1 MANGITIIAQVV
13 LGGFFGGLVF
23 ALIRDLIWRRLTRPK
38 LSFTDSYT
46 TDFETNDDGEIT
58 KQVFRIPVKNT
69 GQSAATN
76 CKPELTMEGRL
87 NDQVYEVD
95 QRLTWD
101 ERGDPQRI
109 TINTD
114 ECAEIGLLRVFSEED
129 EGPIQT
135 SPTFYIEL
143 PGRDGWGSDDSV
155 TIWEYEDGR
164 AVDASAPNRIERS
177 QFTRIDWET
186 VKITVTAENADK
198 LTGAIKFE
206 TDTERGMMGMNVRVR
221 F

>member
-1 MANGITIIAQVV
+1 MASGTTAITQVI
-13 LGGFFGGLVF
+13 LGGFFGGFVF
-23 ALIRDLIWRRLTRPK
+23 ALIRNLIWRRLTRPM
-38 LSFTDSYT
+38 LTFADSAT
-46 TDFETNDDGEIT
+46 TEFETNDDGEIT

-69 GQSAATN
+69 GRSAATN
-76 CKPELTMEGRL
+76 CKPELSMEGRL

-95 QRLTWD
+95 QRLTWAEGD
-101 ERGDPQRI
+101 DPQRI

-114 ECAEIGLLRVFSEED
+114 ECAEIGLLRVFSKED

-135 SPTFYIEL
+135 PPTFYIEV

-155 TIWEYEDGR
+155 TIWEYENGR

-177 QFTRIDWET
+177 QFTQIDWET
-186 VKITVTAENADK
+186 ARITVTAENADK
-198 LTGAIKFE
+198 ITGAIKFE

-221 F
+221 S

>member
-1 MANGITIIAQVV
+1 MLPITAIVIYTSIKSRERQEHTGASSVANGITIIAQVV

-87 NDQVYEVD
+87 NIRSTRWTNDSHGMKGAT
-95 QRLTWD
+95 L
-101 ERGDPQRI
+101 RG
-109 TINTD
+109 
-114 ECAEIGLLRVFSEED
+114 S
-129 EGPIQT
+129 
-135 SPTFYIEL
+135 
-143 PGRDGWGSDDSV
+143 
-155 TIWEYEDGR
+155 
-164 AVDASAPNRIERS
+164 
-177 QFTRIDWET
+177 
-186 VKITVTAENADK
+186 
-198 LTGAIKFE
+198 
-206 TDTERGMMGMNVRVR
+206 
-221 F
+221 